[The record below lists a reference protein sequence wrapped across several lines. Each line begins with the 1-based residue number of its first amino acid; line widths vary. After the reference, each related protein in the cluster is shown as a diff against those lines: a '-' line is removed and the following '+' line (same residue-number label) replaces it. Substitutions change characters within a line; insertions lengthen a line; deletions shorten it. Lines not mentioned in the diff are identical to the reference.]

1 MLKKSLILIFLL
13 LLVDQVLKVFIKT
26 HYTLGQTH
34 YIFGLEWFQLHFI
47 ENEGMA
53 FGWRIGGGNGKLLL
67 SLFRLLAIIGLSIYM
82 GYLMKRK
89 YSLGLILTISIIIAG
104 ASGNMIDSAFYGLIF
119 SESSYFSLATAFPPE
134 GGYGTFLHGKVVDM
148 LYFPLI
154 DSSYPSWSPIK
165 AGEQLIFFRPVF
177 NLADSY
183 VTVGVLLLVIF
194 QGRFFKTENDPAV
207 ETQPESPEST
217 ESVE

>member
-34 YIFGLEWFQLHFI
+34 YVFGLEWFQLHFI

-53 FGWRIGGGNGKLLL
+53 FGWKIGGGNGKLLL

-82 GYLMKRK
+82 SYLMKRK

-119 SESSYFSLATAFPPE
+119 SESSYFNLATAFPPE
-134 GGYGTFLHGKVVDM
+134 GGYSTFLHGKVVDM

-183 VTVGVLLLVIF
+183 VTIGVLLLVIF
-194 QGRFFKTENDPAV
+194 QGRFFKAENEPVV
-207 ETQPESPEST
+207 EPKPESPESS
-217 ESVE
+217 ESIE